1 MEDKEQLVLEA
12 FEKAGKP
19 LKTAEVA
26 KLTGLDSKEVS
37 KIIRKLKK
45 EGKIISPKR
54 CYYAP
59 AK

>member
-37 KIIRKLKK
+37 KIIKKLKK